1 MILHGY
7 IDGASR
13 GNPGHSASG
22 IVLKDE
28 RGGILYAEGTYLG
41 EGTNNSAEYAAL
53 LRCLKRAKKFR
64 CHKMIVHSDSELLV
78 RQFHGEYQVKN
89 PNLRKSL
96 KQIKTLIASLPFPVE
111 LRHISSEKNRDAD
124 RVANAAIDHRLKF
137 RI

>member
-1 MILHGY
+1 MTLHGY

-13 GNPGHSASG
+13 GNPGQSGSG

-28 RGGILYAEGTYLG
+28 GGGILFAEGTYLG
-41 EGTNNSAEYAAL
+41 EGTNNIAEYAAF
-53 LRCLKRAKKFR
+53 LRCLKRAKRFR

-78 RQFHGEYQVKN
+78 RQFNGEYRVKN
-89 PNLRKSL
+89 PNLKKSL
-96 KQIKTLIASLPFPVE
+96 KQIKTLIASLPFLVE
-111 LRHISSEKNRDAD
+111 VRHISSDKNRDAD